1 MGSTLTVDKIQGAT
15 AAGTVE
21 MPAGSVIQVLGNSHT
36 VGSNITT
43 SGASFTTT
51 GLTSPVITPK
61 FASSKIM
68 ITCDVGM
75 IYGEVAGD
83 GSMTSIFR
91 SVQSGT
97 YAAINVVN
105 YDHFHESSGT
115 DNISPHMHHILDTPT
130 YTLGNNIR
138 YQLFF
143 KGQGTGN
150 IHVYAGSMVHF
161 TVSEIAQ

>member
-43 SGASFTTT
+43 TSTSFTTT
-51 GLTSPVITPK
+51 GLTSPIITPK

-68 ITCDVGM
+68 VTCDVGM
-75 IYGEVAGD
+75 IYGEAAAD

-91 SVQSGT
+91 SVQSGS
-97 YAAINVVN
+97 YAAINVLN
-105 YDHFHESSGT
+105 YDHFHESSGSG
-115 DNISPHMHHILDTPT
+115 NISPHMHHLLDTPT

-143 KGQGTGN
+143 KGQGGGN
-150 IHVYAGSMVHF
+150 IHVYQNSMVHF
-161 TVSEIAQ
+161 TVSEIKQ

>member
-1 MGSTLTVDKIQGAT
+1 MGSTLIVDKIQGAT
-15 AAGTVE
+15 TAGTVE
-21 MPAGSVIQVLGNSHT
+21 MPAGSVIQTLGNSHT
-36 VGSNITT
+36 ISSNITT
-43 SGASFTTT
+43 SGTSFTTT

-61 FASSKIM
+61 FASSKILV
-68 ITCDVGM
+68 TCDVGM
-75 IYGEVAGD
+75 VYGEAAAD

-91 SVQSGT
+91 SVQSGS
-97 YAAINVVN
+97 YAAINVLT

-115 DNISPHMHHILDTPT
+115 ANISPHMHHLLDTPT

-143 KGQGTGN
+143 KGQGVGN

-161 TVSEIAQ
+161 TVSEIKQ